1 MANKHLTEDQIQYT
15 VDVKTSKAQQEI
27 HKLEVQSASLR
38 NENKQR
44 LQQMIKLEASGKKE
58 TEQYKNLAASYKDTG
73 RQIRELS
80 SRIQEQTRSL
90 DINAMTMSQLK
101 KQAKTLQKEL
111 DNVSQSLNPQ
121 QYAALENNLQAVNS
135 RIAEL
140 KTNAKGLKEIASS
153 DGFKS
158 FFLGQLAAKGIETA
172 VGWGKSLIGTLSASI
187 EKGIELAETADG
199 IVHAFNKIGTEDYL
213 QTLRDATKGT
223 VSDIELMKAA
233 VKAKDFRIPLED
245 LGKYLSLLN

>member
-58 TEQYKNLAASYKDTG
+58 TEQYKKLAASYKDTG

-111 DNVSQSLNPQ
+111 DNISQSLNPQ

-135 RIAEL
+135 RMAEL

-158 FFLGQLAAKGIETA
+158 FFLGQLAAKG
-172 VGWGKSLIGTLSASI
+172 G
-187 EKGIELAETADG
+187 DC
-199 IVHAFNKIGTEDYL
+199 
-213 QTLRDATKGT
+213 
-223 VSDIELMKAA
+223 
-233 VKAKDFRIPLED
+233 
-245 LGKYLSLLN
+245 

>member
-1 MANKHLTEDQIQYT
+1 MSKHQRHNRKSIN
-15 VDVKTSKAQQEI
+15 SKFSQR
-27 HKLEVQSASLR
+27 SLR

-90 DINAMTMSQLK
+90 DINVMTMSQLK

-121 QYAALENNLQAVNS
+121 QYAALENNLQVVNS
-135 RIAEL
+135 RMAEL
-140 KTNAKGLKEIASS
+140 KTN
-153 DGFKS
+153 
-158 FFLGQLAAKGIETA
+158 
-172 VGWGKSLIGTLSASI
+172 
-187 EKGIELAETADG
+187 
-199 IVHAFNKIGTEDYL
+199 
-213 QTLRDATKGT
+213 
-223 VSDIELMKAA
+223 
-233 VKAKDFRIPLED
+233 
-245 LGKYLSLLN
+245 